1 LGPDLFGYQYVI
13 GRIDCLRA
21 RLAKL
26 SSGSGKRQAK
36 NLMDQDREITREE
49 LHHLVWSK
57 PTRIAAKEFGLSNDR
72 TLTI

>member
-21 RLAKL
+21 RPAKL

-49 LHHLVWSK
+49 TAS
-57 PTRIAAKEFGLSNDR
+57 FGLVKTNEDR
-72 TLTI
+72 GEGVRSI